1 MSVDAPAD
9 EALDAPLHAD
19 LRHGVPAPAPALHL
33 APLLLVVRRAQRVPG
48 GRGGG
53 GGGGVVARVH
63 SPRDVLLLRRGPGTQ
78 QTNIRY

>member
-9 EALDAPLHAD
+9 EALDAPLDAD
-19 LRHGVPAPAPALHL
+19 LGHGVPAPAPALHL
-33 APLLLVVRRAQRVPG
+33 APLLLVVGRAQRVSG
-48 GRGGG
+48 GRG

>member
-9 EALDAPLHAD
+9 EALDAPLDAD
-19 LRHGVPAPAPALHL
+19 LGHGVPAPALHL
-33 APLLLVVRRAQRVPG
+33 APLLLVVGRAQRVPG
-48 GRGGG
+48 GRG